1 MIVSNARDAIYLRI
15 NELLTELKKKD
26 IDIGNS
32 FIQQDNYKEIYYE
45 ILEVRHNLILVNK
58 NFR

>member
-1 MIVSNARDAIYLRI
+1 MIVSNARDAIFLRI
-15 NELLTELKKKD
+15 NELLSELKKKD

-45 ILEVRHNLILVNK
+45 ILEVRQNLNLVNK